1 MSVKTDPA
9 SAEIPSAEVFVPA
22 AILDP
27 DFPGLRA
34 VPGQPL
40 SSVQFVAP
48 DQPVPTGSSVPS
60 DQSVPCDQ
68 SVPGDISVAPDISAV
83 PGLRAAPGQPLSCVQ
98 SVLSGQPDPCDLPGT
113 PGTPGT
119 PGQPVAPDISA
130 APVRPA
136 SPAQG
141 AIAGRPAV
149 PGCGAVCTDGAGS
162 SGAPSSAAGVPPSFG
177 TFALAVYP
185 FLELQPF
192 HRAYYRVLEAFAAGR
207 IRRLI
212 VTMPPQHGKS
222 VGATTL
228 LPAYV
233 LGLDP
238 DLRVAIASYSGA
250 LASKF
255 NRRVQRIIES
265 REYAALF
272 PATTIKQ
279 GAKPPGY
286 IRTADEVEVIGRRG
300 GLLSGCREGALT
312 GNRVDCFIL
321 DDLYKDALEAN
332 SPIVRANCWE
342 WYTSVV
348 RTRMHNAS
356 RELIVFTRWHEED
369 LIGTLAAREPVVEF
383 TRWAQLDGLSP
394 DTWLHLN
401 FEALKTSPPTEVDP
415 RVPGEALWEGQQ
427 GRALLEA
434 KRRLDPL
441 QFESMYQ
448 GHPSSREGL
457 LYGLNFAEY
466 DQLPHEIVR
475 RANYTDTADTGDDYL
490 CSLSY
495 AVDADGVVYITDAV
509 YSREPMEVTEPLVA
523 GMLLRSDTRQAAIES
538 NNGGRGFAR
547 SVQALAPS
555 VRIEWFH
562 QGANKEARI
571 LSNSA
576 TVLHLVRF
584 PRGWN
589 LRWPELYAHLTTYRR
604 RFRANR
610 WHDAA
615 DVVTGIVE
623 REAPG
628 RNRARVR
635 GVRFL

>member
-34 VPGQPL
+34 
-40 SSVQFVAP
+40 
-48 DQPVPTGSSVPS
+48 
-60 DQSVPCDQ
+60 
-68 SVPGDISVAPDISAV
+68 
-83 PGLRAAPGQPLSCVQ
+83 APGQPLSCVQ
-98 SVLSGQPDPCDLPGT
+98 SVLSGQPDPSGSSVPCAQSVPCDQSVPGDISVAS
-113 PGTPGT
+113 
-119 PGQPVAPDISA
+119 GQPVTPGLPAVS
-130 APVRPA
+130 VRPV

-149 PGCGAVCTDGAGS
+149 SGYGAVCTDGAGP
-162 SGAPSSAAGVPPSFG
+162 SGALPSVAGVPPSFG
-177 TFALAVYP
+177 AFALAVYP

-255 NRRVQRIIES
+255 NRRVQRIVES

-286 IRTADEVEVIGRRG
+286 IRTVDEVEVIGRRG
-300 GLLSGCREGALT
+300 GLLSVGREGSLT

-401 FEALKTSPPTEVDP
+401 FEALKASPPTEVDP

-523 GMLLRSDTRQAAIES
+523 GMLLRSDTRQAH
-538 NNGGRGFAR
+538 
-547 SVQALAPS
+547 APG
-555 VRIEWFH
+555 VRVEWFH

-576 TVLHLVRF
+576 TALHLVRF

-623 REAPG
+623 REAADRSRG
-628 RNRARVR
+628 RVR

>member
-40 SSVQFVAP
+40 SSVQFVAS

-130 APVRPA
+130 ASVRPA

-300 GLLSGCREGALT
+300 GLLSVGREGALT

-466 DQLPHEIVR
+466 DQLPREIVR

-523 GMLLRSDTRQAAIES
+523 GMLLRSDTRQAAVES

-547 SVQALAPS
+547 SLQALAPS

-576 TVLHLVRF
+576 TALHLVRF